1 MEESNIDVLTANRMY
16 KSRIFAM
23 LFSDRNELLKL
34 YNAINGTSYDD
45 PDLLQ
50 VNTLENAVYMSMQN
64 DVSFIIDMRLNLY
77 EHQSTYSPNL
87 PVRYL
92 LYVADVYS
100 DYTKDMNL
108 YGTKAV
114 KLPTPRFVIF
124 YNGQAEQ
131 PDRKELKLSELFSIP
146 DADPSLELKAVM
158 LNINKGHNRKLMET
172 CRTLQDYAEYTFRVR
187 EYAAEM
193 PLDLAVEQA
202 ITECISEGILADF
215 LRKNR
220 AEAKKVSIYEYD
232 EERHMRQT
240 REEGMEEGYAN
251 GFSQGIEQGITQTVI
266 NLLKS
271 GLLTDIQIR
280 EITGL
285 DQKQLDEL
293 KKKIFSGEIEDSKT
307 IAAIMAYAVKYNR

>member
-1 MEESNIDVLTANRMY
+1 MAEKQTDVLTTNRMY

-45 PDLLQ
+45 QDLLQ
-50 VNTLENAVYMSMQN
+50 VNTLENAIYMSMQN
-64 DVSFIIDMRLNLY
+64 DVSFIIEMRLNLY

-114 KLPTPRFVIF
+114 KLPTPKFVIF

-172 CRTLQDYAEYTFRVR
+172 CRTLEDYAEYTFRVR

-193 PLDLAVEQA
+193 PLDTAVEQA

-232 EERHMRQT
+232 EERHMRQN
-240 REEGMEEGYAN
+240 REEGMEEGY
-251 GFSQGIEQGITQTVI
+251 SQGIIQIAV
-266 NLLKS
+266 NMLK
-271 GLLTDIQIR
+271 LKEFTDAQIR
-280 EITGL
+280 EVTGL
-285 DQKQLDEL
+285 EQEQLDEL
-293 KKKIFSGEIEDSKT
+293 GL
-307 IAAIMAYAVKYNR
+307 AITAETEE

>member
-1 MEESNIDVLTANRMY
+1 MGESNIDVLTANRMY

-220 AEAKKVSIYEYD
+220 AEAKKVSIYEYY

-285 DQKQLDEL
+285 DQEQLDEL
-293 KKKIFSGEIEDSKT
+293 KK
-307 IAAIMAYAVKYNR
+307 R

>member
-1 MEESNIDVLTANRMY
+1 MAEKQTDVLATNRMY

-50 VNTLENAVYMSMQN
+50 VNTLENAIYMSMQN
-64 DVSFIIDMRLNLY
+64 DVSFIIEMRLNLY

-114 KLPTPRFVIF
+114 KLPTPKFVIF

-146 DADPSLELKAVM
+146 DTDPSLELKAVM

-193 PLDLAVEQA
+193 PLDEAVEQA

-240 REEGMEEGYAN
+240 REEGMEEGYAS
-251 GFSQGIEQGITQTVI
+251 GLSEGLLQGIMQTAI

-285 DQKQLDEL
+285 DQKQLNEL
-293 KKKIFSGEIEDSKT
+293 KKNINK
-307 IAAIMAYAVKYNR
+307 

>member
-1 MEESNIDVLTANRMY
+1 
-16 KSRIFAM
+16 M

-45 PDLLQ
+45 PQLLQ
-50 VNTLENAVYMSMQN
+50 INTLENAVYMSMQN

-108 YGTKAV
+108 YGSRAV
-114 KLPTPRFVIF
+114 QLPTPKFVIF
-124 YNGQAEQ
+124 YNGEAEQ
-131 PDRKELKLSELFSIP
+131 PDRKELKLSELFTIP
-146 DADPSLELKAVM
+146 EPDPSLELKAVM

-172 CRTLQDYAEYTFRVR
+172 CKTLQDYAEYTSRVR
-187 EYAAEM
+187 TY
-193 PLDLAVEQA
+193 AVEMSLDEAVERA
-202 ITECISEGILADF
+202 ITECIREGILADF
-215 LRKNR
+215 LKKNR

-240 REEGMEEGYAN
+240 REEGIEDGV
-251 GFSQGIEQGITQTVI
+251 SQVAVNMLKLREFTDEQI
-266 NLLKS
+266 KAA
-271 GLLTDIQIR
+271 
-280 EITGL
+280 TGL
-285 DQKQLDEL
+285 NQEQLDEL
-293 KKKIFSGEIEDSKT
+293 RK
-307 IAAIMAYAVKYNR
+307 NQHH

>member
-16 KSRIFAM
+16 KFRIFAM

-92 LYVADVYS
+92 LYVSDVYS
-100 DYTKDMNL
+100 DFTKDMYL

-114 KLPTPRFVIF
+114 KLPTPRIVIF

-158 LNINKGHNRKLMET
+158 LNINKGHNRKLMDT
-172 CRTLQDYAEYTFRVR
+172 CRTLQYYAEYTFRVR

-285 DQKQLDEL
+285 DQEQLDEL
-293 KKKIFSGEIEDSKT
+293 KK
-307 IAAIMAYAVKYNR
+307 R

>member
-1 MEESNIDVLTANRMY
+1 
-16 KSRIFAM
+16 M

-45 PDLLQ
+45 PDLLK

-285 DQKQLDEL
+285 DQEQLDEL
-293 KKKIFSGEIEDSKT
+293 KK
-307 IAAIMAYAVKYNR
+307 R

>member
-1 MEESNIDVLTANRMY
+1 MEESNIDVLNANRMY

-114 KLPTPRFVIF
+114 KMPTPRFVIF

-293 KKKIFSGEIEDSKT
+293 KKK
-307 IAAIMAYAVKYNR
+307 

>member
-193 PLDLAVEQA
+193 SLDLAVEQA

-280 EITGL
+280 ELTGL

-293 KKKIFSGEIEDSKT
+293 KKK
-307 IAAIMAYAVKYNR
+307 

>member
-1 MEESNIDVLTANRMY
+1 MGESNIDVLTANRMY

-251 GFSQGIEQGITQTVI
+251 GFSQGIEQGITKTVI

-285 DQKQLDEL
+285 DQEQLDEL
-293 KKKIFSGEIEDSKT
+293 KK
-307 IAAIMAYAVKYNR
+307 R

>member
-1 MEESNIDVLTANRMY
+1 MGESNIDVLTANRMY

-220 AEAKKVSIYEYD
+220 AEAKKMSIYEYD

-285 DQKQLDEL
+285 DQEQLDEL
-293 KKKIFSGEIEDSKT
+293 KK
-307 IAAIMAYAVKYNR
+307 R

>member
-172 CRTLQDYAEYTFRVR
+172 CRTRQDYAEYTFRVR

-280 EITGL
+280 EITGF
-285 DQKQLDEL
+285 DQEQLDEL
-293 KKKIFSGEIEDSKT
+293 KK
-307 IAAIMAYAVKYNR
+307 R

>member
-220 AEAKKVSIYEYD
+220 TEAKKVSIYEYD

-271 GLLTDIQIR
+271 GFLTDIQIR

-285 DQKQLDEL
+285 DQEQLDEL
-293 KKKIFSGEIEDSKT
+293 KK
-307 IAAIMAYAVKYNR
+307 R

>member
-131 PDRKELKLSELFSIP
+131 PDRKEVKLSELFSIP

-193 PLDLAVEQA
+193 PLDEAVEQA

-285 DQKQLDEL
+285 DQEQLDEL
-293 KKKIFSGEIEDSKT
+293 KK
-307 IAAIMAYAVKYNR
+307 R

>member
-1 MEESNIDVLTANRMY
+1 MGESNIDVLTANRMY

-240 REEGMEEGYAN
+240 REDGMEEGYAN

-285 DQKQLDEL
+285 DQEQLDEL
-293 KKKIFSGEIEDSKT
+293 KK
-307 IAAIMAYAVKYNR
+307 R

>member
-193 PLDLAVEQA
+193 PLDEAVEQA

-285 DQKQLDEL
+285 DQEQLDEL
-293 KKKIFSGEIEDSKT
+293 KK
-307 IAAIMAYAVKYNR
+307 R

>member
-1 MEESNIDVLTANRMY
+1 MAENNMDVLTANRTY

-50 VNTLENAVYMSMQN
+50 INILENAVYMSMQN
-64 DVSFIIDMRLNLY
+64 DVSFIIELGLNLY
-77 EHQSTYSPNL
+77 EHQSTHSPNL

-114 KLPTPRFVIF
+114 KLPTPKFVIF

-131 PDRKELKLSELFSIP
+131 PDRKELKLSELFTVP
-146 DADPSLELKAVM
+146 EEAPSLELKAVM

-172 CRTLQDYAEYTFRVR
+172 CKTLHDYAEYTSRVR
-187 EYAAEM
+187 EYAAEIS
-193 PLDLAVEQA
+193 LDEAVERT
-202 ITECISEGILADF
+202 ITECISEDILADF

-240 REEGMEEGYAN
+240 REEGVEEGYTKGIN
-251 GFSQGIEQGITQTVI
+251 QGIEQTAV
-266 NLLKS
+266 NLIKAR
-271 GLLTDIQIR
+271 LLTDEQIK
-280 EITGL
+280 EVTGL
-285 DQKQLDEL
+285 SQVQLDNL
-293 KKKIFSGEIEDSKT
+293 KEGKS
-307 IAAIMAYAVKYNR
+307 N

>member
-1 MEESNIDVLTANRMY
+1 MGESNIDVLTANRMY

-193 PLDLAVEQA
+193 PLDLAIEQA

-285 DQKQLDEL
+285 DQEQLDEL
-293 KKKIFSGEIEDSKT
+293 KK
-307 IAAIMAYAVKYNR
+307 R

>member
-1 MEESNIDVLTANRMY
+1 MSENKTEVLTANRIY

-23 LFSDRNELLKL
+23 LFSERNELLKL

-45 PDLLQ
+45 PELLQ
-50 VNTLENAVYMSMQN
+50 INTLENAVYMSMQN
-64 DVSFIIDMRLNLY
+64 DVSFIIEMRLHLY

-108 YGTKAV
+108 YGSRPV
-114 KLPTPRFVIF
+114 KLPTPKFVIF

-131 PDRKELKLSELFSIP
+131 PDRKEVKLSELFTISESE
-146 DADPSLELKAVM
+146 PSLELTAVM

-172 CRTLQDYAEYTFRVR
+172 CRTLHDYAEYTSRVR

-193 PLDLAVEQA
+193 SLDEAVERA

-240 REEGMEEGYAN
+240 REEGVEEGFAS
-251 GFSQGIEQGITQTVI
+251 GLEQGMKQKEKQIAI
-266 NLLKS
+266 NLMNA
-271 GLLTDIQIR
+271 GILTEEQICAV
-280 EITGL
+280 TGL
-285 DQKQLDEL
+285 DLEELEEL
-293 KKKIFSGEIEDSKT
+293 KKTLSEE
-307 IAAIMAYAVKYNR
+307 

>member
-1 MEESNIDVLTANRMY
+1 MAENNMDVLTANRTY

-50 VNTLENAVYMSMQN
+50 INILENAVYMSMQN
-64 DVSFIIDMRLNLY
+64 DVSFIIELGLNLY
-77 EHQSTYSPNL
+77 EHQSTHSPNL

-114 KLPTPRFVIF
+114 KLPTPKFVIF

-131 PDRKELKLSELFSIP
+131 PDRKELKLSELFTVP
-146 DADPSLELKAVM
+146 EEAPSLELKAVM

-172 CRTLQDYAEYTFRVR
+172 CKTLHDYAEYTSRVR
-187 EYAAEM
+187 EYAAEIS
-193 PLDLAVEQA
+193 LDEAVERA
-202 ITECISEGILADF
+202 ISECISEDILADF

-240 REEGMEEGYAN
+240 REEGVEEGYTKGIN
-251 GFSQGIEQGITQTVI
+251 QGIEQTAV
-266 NLLKS
+266 NLIKAR
-271 GLLTDIQIR
+271 LLTDEQIK
-280 EITGL
+280 EVTGL
-285 DQKQLDEL
+285 SQVQLDNL
-293 KKKIFSGEIEDSKT
+293 KEGKS
-307 IAAIMAYAVKYNR
+307 N

>member
-16 KSRIFAM
+16 KFRIFAM

-285 DQKQLDEL
+285 DQEQLDEL
-293 KKKIFSGEIEDSKT
+293 KK
-307 IAAIMAYAVKYNR
+307 R

>member
-34 YNAINGTSYDD
+34 YNAINGISYDD

-293 KKKIFSGEIEDSKT
+293 KKK
-307 IAAIMAYAVKYNR
+307 

>member
-146 DADPSLELKAVM
+146 DADPSLELKAVI

-251 GFSQGIEQGITQTVI
+251 GFSQGIIQTAVKML
-266 NLLKS
+266 NLKEF
-271 GLLTDIQIR
+271 TDIQIR
-280 EITGL
+280 EVTGL

-293 KKKIFSGEIEDSKT
+293 KKK
-307 IAAIMAYAVKYNR
+307 

>member
-146 DADPSLELKAVM
+146 DADPSLKLKAVM

-285 DQKQLDEL
+285 DQEQLDEL
-293 KKKIFSGEIEDSKT
+293 KK
-307 IAAIMAYAVKYNR
+307 R

>member
-1 MEESNIDVLTANRMY
+1 MGESNIDVLTANRMY

-232 EERHMRQT
+232 EERHRRQT

-285 DQKQLDEL
+285 DQEQLDEL
-293 KKKIFSGEIEDSKT
+293 KK
-307 IAAIMAYAVKYNR
+307 R

>member
-100 DYTKDMNL
+100 DYTTDMNL

-293 KKKIFSGEIEDSKT
+293 KKK
-307 IAAIMAYAVKYNR
+307 

>member
-1 MEESNIDVLTANRMY
+1 MGESNIDVLTANRMY

-193 PLDLAVEQA
+193 PLDRAVEQA

-285 DQKQLDEL
+285 DQEQLDEL
-293 KKKIFSGEIEDSKT
+293 KK
-307 IAAIMAYAVKYNR
+307 R

>member
-146 DADPSLELKAVM
+146 DADPSLEQKAVM

-293 KKKIFSGEIEDSKT
+293 KKK
-307 IAAIMAYAVKYNR
+307 

>member
-131 PDRKELKLSELFSIP
+131 PDRKELRLSELFSIP

-271 GLLTDIQIR
+271 GFLTDIQIR

-285 DQKQLDEL
+285 DQEQLDEL
-293 KKKIFSGEIEDSKT
+293 KK
-307 IAAIMAYAVKYNR
+307 R

>member
-1 MEESNIDVLTANRMY
+1 MEENRIDTLTANRTY

-45 PDLLQ
+45 PQLLQ
-50 VNTLENAVYMSMQN
+50 VNTLENAVYMAMQN
-64 DVSFIIDMRLNLY
+64 DVSFIIEMRLHLY

-108 YGTKAV
+108 YGTRAV
-114 KLPTPRFVIF
+114 KLPTPKFVIF
-124 YNGQAEQ
+124 YNGQEEQ
-131 PDRKELKLSELFSIP
+131 PDRKELKLSELFAIP
-146 DADPSLELKAVM
+146 DSDPSLELTAVM
-158 LNINKGHNRKLMET
+158 LNINKGHNRRLMET
-172 CRTLQDYAEYTFRVR
+172 CRTLHDYAEYTDRVR
-187 EYAAEM
+187 KYAAEM
-193 PLDLAVEQA
+193 NLDEAVERA
-202 ITECISEGILADF
+202 ITECISEGILEDF

-240 REEGMEEGYAN
+240 REEGVEEGYVN
-251 GFSQGIEQGITQTVI
+251 GMKQGIKQGIKQEKEQMAA
-266 NLLKS
+266 NLLKT
-271 GLLTDIQIR
+271 GILTEEQIQAV
-280 EITGL
+280 TGL
-285 DQKQLDEL
+285 DQAEL
-293 KKKIFSGEIEDSKT
+293 ERLRKKTK
-307 IAAIMAYAVKYNR
+307 

>member
-280 EITGL
+280 EITGF
-285 DQKQLDEL
+285 DQEQLDEL
-293 KKKIFSGEIEDSKT
+293 KK
-307 IAAIMAYAVKYNR
+307 R